1 MASTQNQKILSYRD
15 LVVWQKSKDFVIRLY
30 KITNSFPTEE
40 KFGLTSQMRRSAIS
54 IPSNIAEGRGRRS
67 RKDFVQ
73 FLYMSVGSLCELETQ
88 IEIAKDLRFI
98 KEVEYNDCIAS
109 LKEIGRMLASM
120 IEKLKAGT

>member
-1 MASTQNQKILSYRD
+1 MQTNKIQIYSHKD
-15 LVVWQKSKDFVIRLY
+15 LVVWQKGIDLAIVIYNLTSK
-30 KITNSFPTEE
+30 FPSEE
-40 KFGLTSQMRRSAIS
+40 KFGLTSQMRRSAVS

-98 KEVEYNDCIAS
+98 KEVEYNDCVAS

>member
-1 MASTQNQKILSYRD
+1 MLSYRD

>member
-1 MASTQNQKILSYRD
+1 M
-15 LVVWQKSKDFVIRLY
+15 
-30 KITNSFPTEE
+30 
-40 KFGLTSQMRRSAIS
+40 
-54 IPSNIAEGRGRRS
+54 
-67 RKDFVQ
+67 Q